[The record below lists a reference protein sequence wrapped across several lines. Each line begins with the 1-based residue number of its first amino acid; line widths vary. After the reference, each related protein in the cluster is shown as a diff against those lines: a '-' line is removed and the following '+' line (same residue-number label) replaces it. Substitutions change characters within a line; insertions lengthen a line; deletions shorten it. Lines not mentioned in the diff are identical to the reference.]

1 LTVTSSVTRPRYC
14 QLSEKEKMPV
24 PLRELADSAWQMNSS
39 VFTCA
44 VSIHARE
51 ELAPRVAPAPAPVV
65 AAARFVAVA
74 ARR

>member
-1 LTVTSSVTRPRYC
+1 
-14 QLSEKEKMPV
+14 MPV

-44 VSIHARE
+44 VSIHARVVV
-51 ELAPRVAPAPAPVV
+51 APRVAPVPVV
-65 AAARFVAVA
+65 AAAHFAAVA

>member
-1 LTVTSSVTRPRYC
+1 
-14 QLSEKEKMPV
+14 MPV

-39 VFTCA
+39 VFTYA

-51 ELAPRVAPAPAPVV
+51 ELPPRAAPVPVV

>member
-1 LTVTSSVTRPRYC
+1 
-14 QLSEKEKMPV
+14 MPV